1 MKTIYDKLKPDILA
15 SIKGDKTKYPYTT
28 KALIKELKG
37 CIDWSQL
44 SINAVSSIILHS
56 HVKII
61 DLVKGDSVDVQDLL
75 WGDKF
80 LIK

>member
-1 MKTIYDKLKPDILA
+1 MKTIHDKLKPDILA
-15 SIKGDKTKYPYTT
+15 SIKADKKTYPYTT

-61 DLVKGDSVDVQDLL
+61 DLVKGDSVGVQDLL

-80 LIK
+80 LTE

>member
-15 SIKGDKTKYPYTT
+15 SIKDDKTKYPYTT
-28 KALIKELKG
+28 KALIKELKS
-37 CIDWSQL
+37 CINWSQL
-44 SINAVSSIILHS
+44 SIAACRTIIIHS
-56 HVKII
+56 HVKLI
-61 DLVKGDSVDVQDLL
+61 DSVDIQDLW